1 MPTYDTPG
9 HVSLKLRT
17 AGGVVEIESGDGTQ
31 TDVELQALRDDEVTL
46 EAIRDASV
54 GVRPTGAGHEVYV
67 ELPKRRGFLGRG
79 PRLAI
84 RVRCPHGADVDCAS
98 SSGDLS
104 ATGSFG
110 AVTMKTASGDVFV
123 DECGEL
129 QVASASGDVHA
140 RRIRG
145 RAAVNTASGDV
156 RIEEAGGPVSANAVS
171 GDVHL
176 GETGDSVVVT
186 TVSGDQTLAL
196 VSGGDVRLQSVSG
209 DVLVGVA
216 PGLRVWI
223 DAASVSGST
232 ASDLAVSE
240 TEPAAD
246 GPSVEVRAK
255 TVSGDVRI
263 SRSTRLPSPAAA

>member
-17 AGGVVEIESGDGTQ
+17 AGGVVEIESGDGAQ
-31 TDVELQALRDDEVTL
+31 TEVELQPLRDDDVTL

-79 PRLAI
+79 PKLAI
-84 RVRCPHGADVDCAS
+84 RVRCPHGADVDCGS

-140 RRIRG
+140 RRVRG

-156 RIEEAGGPVSANAVS
+156 SIETAGGPVSANAVS
-171 GDVHL
+171 GDVQL
-176 GETGDSVVVT
+176 GETRDSVVAT
-186 TVSGDQTLAL
+186 TVSGDQILAL

-209 DVLVGVA
+209 DVFVGVA

-223 DAASVSGST
+223 DAASISGSMS
-232 ASDLAVSE
+232 SDLAMSE
-240 TEPAAD
+240 TEPAA
-246 GPSVEVRAK
+246 GAPSVEVRAK
-255 TVSGDVRI
+255 TVSGDVKV
-263 SRSTRLPSPAAA
+263 SHSTRSASPAGA

>member
-9 HVSLKLRT
+9 HVCLKLRT
-17 AGGVVEIESGDGTQ
+17 AGGVVELESVDSTQ
-31 TDVELQALRDDEVTL
+31 TQVELEPLRDDEVTL
-46 EAIRDASV
+46 EAIREASV

-79 PRLAI
+79 PKLAI
-84 RVRCPHGADVDCAS
+84 RIRCPQGADVDCGS
-98 SSGDLS
+98 SSADLS

-110 AVTMKTASGDVFV
+110 AVAMKTASGDVAV

-140 RRIRG
+140 RHVRG
-145 RAAVNTASGDV
+145 RAVLNTASGDV
-156 RIEEAGGPVSANAVS
+156 RVETAAGPVSANAVS

-176 GETGDSVVVT
+176 GEARDSVAVT
-186 TVSGDQTLAL
+186 TVSGDQTLEA
-196 VSGGDVRLQSVSG
+196 VSGSDVRLQSVSG

-223 DAASVSGST
+223 DAASISGSMS
-232 ASDLAVSE
+232 SDLAMGESE
-240 TEPAAD
+240 PPVG
-246 GPSVEVRAK
+246 GPSVEIRAK
-255 TVSGDVRI
+255 TVSGDVRV
-263 SRSTRLPSPAAA
+263 SRSTRAAGLAGA